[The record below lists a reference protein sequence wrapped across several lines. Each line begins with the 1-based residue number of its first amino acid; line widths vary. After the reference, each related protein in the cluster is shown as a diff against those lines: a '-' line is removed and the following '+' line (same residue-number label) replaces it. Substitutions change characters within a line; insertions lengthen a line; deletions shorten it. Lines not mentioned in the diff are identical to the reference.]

1 MCIDIYAPPKILILK
16 GRPLMKTSFK
26 KIVVVMA
33 VICVLFAM
41 FALAASA
48 TEDTVPTSGEFTSA
62 EKNWENKEN
71 EQKYKWNYDTETA
84 TLTID
89 GVDKNYAWFFSTLRN
104 EPNYSRF
111 IKVYGEAVKTI
122 NITGSI
128 GKMQGNVSVLGCPN
142 VETFNSVC
150 ARYQGAGSFFGGL
163 ASLKTVNLGGTT
175 SSDCVDI
182 TKINTMNEFKK
193 TFMNC
198 SAIEKVLLNQTKAF
212 ENGAY
217 IPESM
222 FEGCTSLSDIEIPTW
237 VTAIKTRAFANC
249 TSLTK
254 LTIPATVT
262 EIADDAFD
270 GCTITI
276 VGTVGSAAE
285 TFAKAHDYVT
295 FEEYDPST
303 PWAAVNTQD
312 GQSDLVWSF
321 NPVTGV
327 LTVKS
332 ETTTVISYDL
342 SQDWNKKA
350 NQSAIP
356 WFADYKS
363 LITDIVI
370 EGAVTEISQYA
381 FCDLTNLK
389 TVTLPKTLTTIQTN
403 AFASDTKL
411 ESVTVAGDKHAHGVY
426 DLSRISRGAGEA
438 FQGVGKGLDIKIY
451 MSPASTVTSLDVG
464 VIAKEASSVTF
475 YVLPGTTNETKAD
488 SFVAKSQDPTSD
500 NRYNRNI
507 SKAYYTWELLK
518 EVYPLASDA
527 VVSGTFSSKYSDG
540 TWNFDIETG
549 IFEMNS
555 TKSGWCQWELSN
567 NPTLKTAWSVLKMY
581 VKEMQFTG
589 NGSKILADGNFD
601 FSWMPYLEKFVTTS
615 DVSEIQITGS
625 NGFTNNI
632 NLNTFGATDGVV
644 DLKGF
649 GSSYSLNFANCKSIK
664 KIVIHEN
671 NTKFTS
677 DMFSGLEGLES
688 VKFTGTNPEN
698 VAALGAAGALVF
710 ASDVRIDV
718 KSAEVKAA
726 VEALGYANVHGPA
739 AAVKSGMILNGY
751 QLRNADYNGLRTVY
765 KFDLT
770 NAKNNNPDYT
780 LVEYGA
786 ILATAANKEYAKLTQ
801 DGSGTWVTGNTKV
814 KKLAVGNENEITN
827 SILNTSTEDVIDFC
841 VAAVRYTSNY
851 DTNLYNVGYEIWQN
865 NETKEYSVV
874 YTDYNTGRETPSA
887 WAETSIY
894 AVTLGRIKEG
904 LEDPNNEIHWGVLT
918 GKGAVTFTKG
928 TDYDDTWTDMNG
940 AAFGDTFTFLDV
952 QASTLSGTTDNMGT
966 FSVFEEGSG
975 KYVII
980 YKNGNTVYS
989 NYDRGNQIYRKD
1001 DDANS
1006 WFVKNSKA
1014 PNPYIENAKLWN
1026 KIDAIVLAENVTVS
1040 QYAFNSTVATQLT
1053 YAPGTKGFGRAFTN
1067 ANSLSSVFPTNY
1079 GGVVS
1084 NKREGEFDLS
1094 ETSGITDLSETF
1106 KACTAVKYIRI
1117 PATVTSIS
1125 DKAFN
1130 SCTSL
1135 LSVVTGD
1142 NEFADGV
1149 IDLRDSAVIWI
1160 TLGNSANEPIYGNK
1174 AAGID
1179 KIKTVYLPALAD
1191 GESFTIDAKTFNT
1204 AINFRQ
1210 ATFSQDVYDFVAYL
1224 GVEGMTYTDIDGN
1237 EWSTPSTESM
1247 AGWSNIIVD

>member
-1 MCIDIYAPPKILILK
+1 
-16 GRPLMKTSFK
+16 MKTSFK

-48 TEDTVPTSGEFTSA
+48 TEEVPLSGEFTSL
-62 EKNWENKEN
+62 EKDWRKVER
-71 EQKYKWNYDTETA
+71 EQGYKWNYNTETA

-89 GVDKNYAWFFSTLRN
+89 GVDQNYAWFFSTLRN
-104 EPNYSRF
+104 NADYSTF
-111 IKVYGEAVKTI
+111 IGVYGEAVKTI

-150 ARYQGAGSFFGGL
+150 VQYQGADSFFGGL

-182 TKINTMNEFKK
+182 TKIGSMSEFKK

-198 SAIEKVLLNQTKAF
+198 SAITKVLLNQTTKF
-212 ENGAY
+212 EGGAL

-222 FEGCTSLSDIEIPTW
+222 FEGCTSLSDIEIPGW
-237 VTAIKTRAFANC
+237 VTEIKTKAFKNC
-249 TSLTK
+249 TSLTR
-254 LTIPATVT
+254 LTIPTSVT
-262 EIADDAFD
+262 TIADDAFD
-270 GCTITI
+270 GCTNIII
-276 VGTVGSAAE
+276 VCERDSYAWHYAVSKGIE
-285 TFAKAHDYVT
+285 H
-295 FEEYDPST
+295 EEYDPST
-303 PWAAVNTQD
+303 PWAAVNTKD

-321 NPVTGV
+321 NPGTGV

-342 SQDWNKKA
+342 EQSWNKKP

-370 EGAVTEISQYA
+370 EGAITEISGYA

-389 TVTLPKTLTTIQTN
+389 TVTLPKTLGIIRTN
-403 AFASDTKL
+403 AFVSDTKL
-411 ESVTVAGDKHAHGVY
+411 ESVTVVGNDHVKGVY
-426 DLSRISRGAGEA
+426 DLSRINYGAAEV

-488 SFVAKSQDPTSD
+488 SFVAKSQDTSSD
-500 NRYNRNI
+500 ARYNRNI
-507 SKAYYTWELLK
+507 SKTYYTWEQLK

-527 VVSGTFSSKYSDG
+527 ALSGDYGCG
-540 TWNFDIETG
+540 TWNFDIDTG
-549 IFEMNS
+549 VFEMVCVAG
-555 TKSGWCQWELSN
+555 SGWRQWEFNGGS
-567 NPTLKTAWSVLKMY
+567 NPTLKTAWSTLKMY
-581 VKEMQFTG
+581 VKEMRFTG
-589 NGSKILADGNFD
+589 SVGTKIWSDGNFV
-601 FSWMPYLEKFVTTS
+601 FSNMSFLEKIAVPARV
-615 DVSEIQITGS
+615 DQIQLLET
-625 NGFTNNI
+625 NGLKGNTN
-632 NLNTFGATDGVV
+632 LKTLGETDGVV
-644 DLKGF
+644 DLTLF
-649 GSSYSLNFANCKSIK
+649 GIYPANLTNCTSIE
-664 KIVIHEN
+664 KIKIGQS
-671 NTKFTS
+671 TS
-677 DMFSGLEGLES
+677 AMLEGLTGLSS
-688 VKFTGTNPEN
+688 VEFTGTDAEN

-726 VEALGYANVHGPA
+726 VEALGYTNVHGPA
-739 AAVKSGMILNGY
+739 ATVKSGMILDGY

-765 KFDLT
+765 TFDLT
-770 NAKNNNPDYT
+770 NAKAGNPDYT

-786 ILATAANKEYAKLTQ
+786 ILASSAAKNSYGTNLTQ
-801 DGSGTWVTGNTKV
+801 DAEGNWVTANAKV
-814 KKLAVGNENEITN
+814 MKMAVGDSTGVINKTLDSSTN
-827 SILNTSTEDVIDFC
+827 DKIKFC
-841 VAAVRYTSNY
+841 VAVVRYSNNY

-865 NETKEYSVV
+865 NETGEYSVA
-874 YTDYNTGRETPSA
+874 YTDYNTGRETTSS

-928 TDYDDTWTDMNG
+928 TDYTDEWTDMNG

-952 QASTLSGTTDNMGT
+952 QAADNSGKTSGMST
-966 FSVFEEGSG
+966 FSVFEDENG

-980 YKNGNTVYS
+980 YKNGNTTYS
-989 NYDRGNQIYRKD
+989 SWDYGSQIRRSNFD
-1001 DDANS
+1001 TGSSASNRS
-1006 WFVKNSKA
+1006 WFVNNGKA
-1014 PNPYIENAKLWN
+1014 PNPYIENAKLWE
-1026 KIDAIVLAENVTVS
+1026 KIDAVVLAENVTVS
-1040 QYAFNSTVATQLT
+1040 QYAFNSTRATQLT

-1067 ANSLSSVFPTNY
+1067 ANYLSSIFPTNY
-1079 GGVVS
+1079 GGETS
-1084 NKREGEFDLS
+1084 NKAEGVFDLS
-1094 ETSGITDLSETF
+1094 KTSGITDLSETF
-1106 KACTAVKYIRI
+1106 TSCSAAKYIRI
-1117 PATVTSIS
+1117 PATVATIN
-1125 DKAFN
+1125 DKAFR
-1130 SCTSL
+1130 SCGSL

-1142 NEFADGV
+1142 NAFADGV
-1149 IDLRDSAVIWI
+1149 IDLRDSAVRKI
-1160 TLGNSANEPIYGNK
+1160 TLGNSANVPIYGGTIKVN
-1174 AAGID
+1174 GVDTVID
-1179 KIKTVYLPALAD
+1179 NIRTVYLPALAD
-1191 GESFTIDAKTFNT
+1191 GETFTIGAKTFNT

-1210 ATFSQDVYDFVAYL
+1210 ATFSQAVYDFVANS
-1224 GVEGMTYTDIDGN
+1224 GVTGMTYTDINGN
-1237 EWSTPSTESM
+1237 VWDTSSSENYESM